1 VRKLIRKILIYLT
14 WIVAILLSLANLS
27 VFISPELFW
36 PIAFLG
42 LLFPFLLILNTA
54 LFFYWIIRIRK
65 LLVLSLIALL
75 VSWPNV
81 QHTFQLSGDQET
93 LTEKRK
99 SSDKKLKI
107 LTYNVQVFNLLG
119 SNTFGEK
126 QEEMLQK
133 IKAENPDIICLQE
146 FYTNQGKGL
155 NISTIDNM
163 LSAYPYKHVYW
174 INKSS
179 VAKYGLVIYSKY
191 PIIKKGSIGFQD
203 SYNAS
208 IYSDI
213 LFEEDT
219 LRLFNNHLQSIK
231 FNRDDYQFI
240 SNQSKF
246 NQKEKLKAV
255 QDISNRLKRAFI
267 KRSDQANLLSRKIE
281 KSPHPV
287 IVCGDFNDTPVS
299 YTYRKIKG
307 KLDDT
312 FVNAGI
318 GFANTYVGKFPSYRI
333 DFVFHSKEM
342 ETKSF
347 GVPQIEYS
355 DHYPVTAEIVLR

>member
-1 VRKLIRKILIYLT
+1 MRRLIRKILIYLT
-14 WIVAILLSLANLS
+14 WVVAILLSLANLS
-27 VFISPELFW
+27 VFISPEIFW

-42 LLFPFLLILNTA
+42 LLFPFLLILNTV

-65 LLVLSLIALL
+65 LLLLPLIALL
-75 VSWPNV
+75 ISWPNI
-81 QHTFQLSGDQET
+81 QNTFQLSGPQET
-93 LTEKRK
+93 LSEKK
-99 SSDKKLKI
+99 QPSEKKLRI
-107 LTYNVQVFNLLG
+107 FTYNVQVFNLLG
-119 SNTFGEK
+119 ANEFGES
-126 QEEMLQK
+126 QQLMLQK
-133 IKAENPDIICLQE
+133 IKAEDPDVICFQE
-146 FYTNQGKGL
+146 FYVNQGKGL
-155 NISTIDNM
+155 HISAIDKI
-163 LSAYPYKHVYW
+163 LSDYPYRHIYW
-174 INKSS
+174 ISESS

-191 PIIKKGSIGFQD
+191 PIIKKRSIGFQD

-213 LFEEDT
+213 KFKEDT

-267 KRSDQANLLSRKIE
+267 KRSNQANLLSEKIE
-281 KSPHPV
+281 ESPYPV

-307 KLDDT
+307 ELEDT

-333 DFVFHSKEM
+333 DFVLHSKEM

-347 GVPQIEYS
+347 HVPYIEHS
-355 DHYPVTAEIVLR
+355 DHYPVTAEVVLR